1 MEIQGRMFQIIR
13 KFPEHQLNWEK
24 ADPSLL
30 KEYFNCDTIFKSQG
44 FIWFA
49 DEIKYIEYEEMIK
62 YVSPIQKHLIKIRF
76 TG

>member
-1 MEIQGRMFQIIR
+1 MINRGKTMEIQGRMFQIIR

-49 DEIKYIEYEEMIK
+49 DEIKYIEYEEIE
-62 YVSPIQKHLIKIRF
+62 
-76 TG
+76 

>member
-1 MEIQGRMFQIIR
+1 MFQIIR

-49 DEIKYIEYEEMIK
+49 DEIKYIEYEEIK
-62 YVSPIQKHLIKIRF
+62 
-76 TG
+76 